1 MITITRRIEEIIY
14 IDDNE
19 LQKRAEE
26 WNMTVEEIVSD
37 LESGELNY
45 DDFVNFSDY
54 TIESQEI
61 SVD

>member
-1 MITITRRIEEIIY
+1 MITITRKIEEIIY

-26 WNMTVEEIVSD
+26 WDMTIEEIVSD

-61 SVD
+61 SID

>member
-26 WNMTVEEIVSD
+26 WDMTVEEIVSD